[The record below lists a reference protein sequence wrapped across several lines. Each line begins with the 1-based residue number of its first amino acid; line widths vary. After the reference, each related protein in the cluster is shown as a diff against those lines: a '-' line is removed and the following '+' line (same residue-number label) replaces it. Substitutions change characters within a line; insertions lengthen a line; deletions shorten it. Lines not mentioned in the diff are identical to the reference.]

1 MPPRRKSDPAKAT
14 RQAPQLPLQD
24 EVQAALAWLERK
36 STQRDRENLARFAIS
51 TSKFFGVSMANRKVL
66 AKDLGRNHQLA
77 AALWDTG
84 WYEARML
91 ASLVDEPA
99 RVTAAQ
105 MDRWCRDFDNWAI
118 CDTACFALFDRTP
131 HAWRKVAQWSRRR
144 DEFGKR
150 AAFALLWGLTVHDKR
165 ADDEPF
171 VQTLLL
177 VELAASDER
186 NFVKRAVNMALRA
199 IGKRSSALH
208 AAAVVV
214 VARRL
219 ATSPESAARW
229 VGKDALRELTS
240 TAVTRRLATRHR
252 RVTTES

>member
-1 MPPRRKSDPAKAT
+1 MPPRRKSAPAKAT
-14 RQAPQLPLQD
+14 KEATQLRLQN
-24 EVQAALAWLERK
+24 EVRAALAWLESK

-51 TSKFFGVSMANRKVL
+51 TSKFFGVSMANMKVL
-66 AKDLGRNHQLA
+66 AKDLGRNHELA

-91 ASLVDEPA
+91 ACLADEPV

-165 ADDEPF
+165 ADDESF
-171 VQTLLL
+171 LQALLL
-177 VELAASDER
+177 VERAASDER
-186 NFVKRAVNMALRA
+186 NFVKKAVNMALRA
-199 IGKRSSALH
+199 IGKRSPALN
-208 AAAVVV
+208 AAAVM
-214 VARRL
+214 VAQRL

-240 TAVTRRLATRHR
+240 SAVTRRLATRHR

>member
-1 MPPRRKSDPAKAT
+1 MPPKRKSAPDKLT
-14 RQAPQLPLQD
+14 KEAPQLPLQD
-24 EVQAALAWLERK
+24 EVQAALAWLESK

-51 TSKFFGVSMANRKVL
+51 TSKFFGVSMTNMKVL
-66 AKDLGRNHQLA
+66 AKDLGRNHELA

-171 VQTLLL
+171 LQRHQDLDDPQPEGRVPAAQQGLAQCPGGRR
-177 VELAASDER
+177 VEPLQR
-186 NFVKRAVNMALRA
+186 GGRLRA
-199 IGKRSSALH
+199 DRLVRVLQAPDQPGDRACEPERPAPPPSLVVSS
-208 AAAVVV
+208 
-214 VARRL
+214 R
-219 ATSPESAARW
+219 PCP
-229 VGKDALRELTS
+229 
-240 TAVTRRLATRHR
+240 
-252 RVTTES
+252 